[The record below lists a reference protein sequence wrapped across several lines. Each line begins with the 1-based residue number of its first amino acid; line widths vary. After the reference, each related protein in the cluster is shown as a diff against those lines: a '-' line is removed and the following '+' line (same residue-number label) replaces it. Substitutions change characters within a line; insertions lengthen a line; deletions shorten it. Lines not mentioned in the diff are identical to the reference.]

1 MLTFWQLVCPSL
13 ICKFSPSCR
22 ITTAKRARHGDDTGN
37 HTMVGEDHEVEPA
50 MATTATVPWL
60 LTYLLLASCSK
71 MGHSGCP
78 AHNRRS
84 QNRAFQALQAFVMLA
99 AQGDATDPMLLRT
112 SWGTGRLSVNH
123 C

>member
-1 MLTFWQLVCPSL
+1 
-13 ICKFSPSCR
+13 
-22 ITTAKRARHGDDTGN
+22 
-37 HTMVGEDHEVEPA
+37 MVGEDHEVEPA

-60 LTYLLLASCSK
+60 LTYFLLASCSK

-112 SWGTGRLSVNH
+112 SWGTGCLSVNGRFIADTASS
-123 C
+123 